1 MKGQLS
7 ALLRGAPEDLRTW
20 IEDSDNQKLR
30 FCSLVILGA
39 FGLYGMTVGIWRDP
53 LMGWYV
59 AIKMP
64 LLIFFTLAGNGFLNG
79 ILGILLGSGLGF
91 RQSLM
96 AQLMSF
102 TIAALVLGSLSP
114 VTFFMAWNAPSPDAP
129 NAASAHAHF
138 LVAHTALIALAGII
152 ANLHLARLLLVVT
165 PSRSRTAAPTL
176 FAWLAGNA
184 FLGAQLSWIMRPFF
198 GTPSIEVAFL
208 RPRPFDG
215 TFYETVWR
223 SLQHI
228 TDGQGVAVLLV
239 LALVILALHAPVIRL
254 LSRSADPGPARPGS
268 RMED

>member
-1 MKGQLS
+1 
-7 ALLRGAPEDLRTW
+7 
-20 IEDSDNQKLR
+20 
-30 FCSLVILGA
+30 
-39 FGLYGMTVGIWRDP
+39 
-53 LMGWYV
+53 MGCYV

-64 LLIFFTLAGNGFLNG
+64 LLIFLTLAGNGFLNG

-114 VTFFMAWNAPSPDAP
+114 VTFFMAWNAPASDAP

-138 LVAHTALIALAGII
+138 MVAHTVLIALAGII

-208 RPRPFDG
+208 RPQPFNG

-223 SLQHI
+223 SLQQI
-228 TDGQGVAVLLV
+228 TDGQGTLVLIL
-239 LALVILALHAPVIRL
+239 LALVIFLLHAPVIRL
-254 LSRSADPGPARPGS
+254 LSRSANPIGSPSGGRPS
-268 RMED
+268 D